1 FKNIFRQNDED
12 MDVIMEEGGRAFP
25 TSVIEKTREVLKE
38 RLSGHAIPDVL
49 VGLEEQYGEFFD
61 LLNRNVS
68 LGESNTCILIGPPG
82 CGKTTLLKKA
92 LKSLEGIH
100 GDDFVCVYVNGLFHT
115 SDLMVRQQIA
125 CQLGQQIKGF
135 RSDGDAYNLLKSGT
149 SNNKSIFLI
158 IYNFDAFAKH
168 CSQSF
173 VYNIFNIATSKNCP
187 ISVIGITRNVNVF
200 NELAQNVLSRNSH
213 CHIDIDRP
221 ESIDRFSEVIKVI
234 LRLDEDV
241 IGDAEYCRMFNEN
254 VEDLLEE
261 ESFKTIVHQIFN
273 ASTDFIRFF
282 CKICFIPVGKLTA
295 DAPFLSLD
303 DFKQSLLE
311 HSTNINQIL
320 TGLTQN
326 QIWLLLAINS
336 LFFRD
341 CQVFNFI
348 MVYEEYRNYMKAY
361 TRKSGSNFRM
371 KICKEHVA
379 LAEYEFLQLRGFL
392 KRIDEGKHQPK
403 QYRMMKSLILPEQIK
418 EVVIT
423 NPRCSSAMKDWVIRG
438 LTD

>member
-1 FKNIFRQNDED
+1 MDER
-12 MDVIMEEGGRAFP
+12 EGTFSAD
-25 TSVIEKTREVLKE
+25 VIEKTRKVLKE
-38 RLSGHAIPDVL
+38 RLSGHAIPEVL

-68 LGESNTCILIGPPG
+68 LGESNTCILIGPSG
-82 CGKTTLLKKA
+82 CGKTMLLKKA
-92 LKSLEGIH
+92 LRSLEGIH

-125 CQLGQQIKGF
+125 LQLGQQIKNF
-135 RSDGDAYNLLKSGT
+135 KSDGDAYNLLKSGT
-149 SNNKSIFLI
+149 SGNKSIFLI

-213 CHIDIDRP
+213 CHIDVDRP
-221 ESIDRFSEVIKVI
+221 ESVEQFSEVIKVV
-234 LRLDEDV
+234 LRLNEDV
-241 IGDAEYCRMFNEN
+241 VGDAEYCKMFNEI
-254 VEDLLEE
+254 VE
-261 ESFKTIVHQIFN
+261 
-273 ASTDFIRFF
+273 
-282 CKICFIPVGKLTA
+282 LTE
-295 DAPFLSLD
+295 PLV
-303 DFKQSLLE
+303 
-311 HSTNINQIL
+311 NIWV
-320 TGLTQN
+320 GLTQN
-326 QIWLLLAINS
+326 QFWLLLAINS

-348 MVYEEYRNYMKAY
+348 MVYDEYRNYMKAC

-371 KICKEHVA
+371 KVCKEHVA
-379 LAEYEFLQLRGFL
+379 LAEFEFLQSRGFL
-392 KRIDEGKHQPK
+392 QRIDEGKSQPK

-418 EVVIT
+418 EAITT
-423 NPRCSSAMKDWVIRG
+423 NPQCSSAMKDWAARS